1 MQSGTFFAF
10 IRITSMRILIFI
22 SIFLLPTLSFSQSD
36 LDGLWQG
43 ILVQNGKVMS
53 QSNPFFMEIETK
65 LGKSS
70 GRTREEIYKTE
81 FYAIGKQYGTV
92 KDKIVDFKHVS
103 YTKKE
108 GNSRISWCKLKGTL
122 VYNSETGYLEGNY
135 TSSDCRM
142 NAGKVILFR
151 TKNVFSDKSSIA
163 SHSSRDGLIKDLEMG
178 LKAPEKRSE
187 DRKNFAFQPI
197 YFDYDK
203 ATIRTEYNDFLTRIV
218 RVVNGHSDLRVRVT
232 GNTDAD
238 GSDAYND
245 DLSKRRAEA
254 IIAYFVKQGVA
265 ADRIEIEFNGEKK
278 PVDRNDTKEGK
289 QNNRRV
295 EFAFI

>member
-1 MQSGTFFAF
+1 MAT
-10 IRITSMRILIFI
+10 IVYKY
-22 SIFLLPTLSFSQSD
+22 LL
-36 LDGLWQG
+36 
-43 ILVQNGKVMS
+43 
-53 QSNPFFMEIETK
+53 
-65 LGKSS
+65 
-70 GRTREEIYKTE
+70 
-81 FYAIGKQYGTV
+81 
-92 KDKIVDFKHVS
+92 
-103 YTKKE
+103 
-108 GNSRISWCKLKGTL
+108 
-122 VYNSETGYLEGNY
+122 
-135 TSSDCRM
+135 
-142 NAGKVILFR
+142 
-151 TKNVFSDKSSIA
+151 NVFSDKSSIA

-203 ATIRTEYNDFLTRIV
+203 ATIRPEYNDFLTRIV